1 MASKVDEMN
10 RQPRSH
16 HRQIVDNTEPTL
28 FENIHRYLRSHHRQ
42 MVDDTEPKSFQ
53 NIHRYLR
60 SHHRQMVDD
69 AETTSFE
76 NIHRYLRS
84 HHRQMVDNP
93 EPTSFENIHRVAAV
107 ATGRRCEM
115 HEKISPA
122 LSIARCWT
130 TQNRRPSKTST
141 AIFVATIARW

>member
-1 MASKVDEMN
+1 M
-10 RQPRSH
+10 
-16 HRQIVDNTEPTL
+16 VDNPEPTS
-28 FENIHRYLRSHHRQ
+28 FE
-42 MVDDTEPKSFQ
+42 

-76 NIHRYLRS
+76 NIHR
-84 HHRQMVDNP
+84 
-93 EPTSFENIHRVAAV
+93 VAAV
-107 ATGRRCEM
+107 ATGRRCET

-122 LSIARCWT
+122 LSIARWWM

-141 AIFVATIARW
+141 AWSQWLPDVCVNRKKKSHRSQSPDRKESQPVRNSFRLALRSPSIHEGGKLIRQTIA